1 MRKAIGVFAAMAMV
15 VFAAP
20 AQAGSAEGAKQF
32 IDTVARQVL
41 DVLKT
46 DAPISD
52 KKHKLVAIF
61 RTKVDIPYVAKF
73 VLGQHWRTASPA
85 QQQSYVGAYGP
96 FVLGNYASKLTRY
109 SGQSYA
115 LKNSRADGDGAYVVT
130 MQITDGNSA
139 GALVDYRLKNSGE
152 GYQLVDIVVEG
163 VSLLATQ
170 RSEFNAIVQNKG
182 LDHLIDQLK
191 KSPAAS

>member
-1 MRKAIGVFAAMAMV
+1 MRKVLGAFAAMMLMAS
-15 VFAAP
+15 AGP

-32 IDTVARQVL
+32 IDTVAKQVL
-41 DVLKT
+41 GVLKT
-46 DAPISD
+46 DAPVTD
-52 KKHKLVAIF
+52 KKRQLVTIF
-61 RTKVDIPYVAKF
+61 KTKVDIPYVARF
-73 VLGQHWRTASPA
+73 VLGQHWRTASSS
-85 QQQSYVGAYGP
+85 QQQSYMGAYGP

-115 LKNSRADGDGAYVVT
+115 LKNARVDGDAYVVT

-139 GALVDYRLKNSGE
+139 GALVDYRLKSAGDS
-152 GYQLVDIVVEG
+152 YQLTDIVVEG

-170 RSEFNAIVQNKG
+170 RSEFNSIVQNKG

-191 KSPAAS
+191 KSAEKA